1 MELNDDMGGFSFMN
15 FKENKSDLMGCS
27 LLILSILL
35 FGVLAFLAI
44 KYLFISNDEWYTMG
58 IINLSLPNMLQVT
71 AGDVH
76 PPMFYLILYGFIF
89 LFKLF
94 SINIDLV
101 YIMKITAM
109 TPYVILL
116 VVSLT
121 KIRKDYGLLSAGIFS
136 FTIIAMC
143 NFFTYYLIARMYS
156 WPLLFLIL
164 AFIYLKD
171 VIEKGDLKY
180 WILLSLFSV
189 LGAYGHYFAAIPLII
204 IYLAL
209 FIYLLT
215 KRDED
220 SFKPQLK
227 KYLIS
232 AILAILC
239 YLPWSFILLNQINQ
253 VHNSY
258 HIRTLT
264 LNKIIECT
272 AYYLS
277 ISGNYFIQIGACIAI
292 AVVFL
297 ILIWKYYNTRKDDDF
312 HTFLGVFAFVATICF
327 ALIVSFAY
335 KPILTP
341 RYLLPVS
348 GLVWLTVSIKLG
360 TVDLRK
366 IALPI
371 IILILIVGAFNVYHE
386 YNDIMDEWD
395 STLHVKEVTDP
406 INNNNSVFVYSS
418 TNKYCRFNEIF
429 NNISEKYSGY
439 DTPDTSGEIELD
451 GLDLKYEKIVIPD
464 YLREHPD
471 KNVYVPMQDTVKP
484 LHGDEYKFTSV
495 GHVQHSHIYKVELV

>member
-1 MELNDDMGGFSFMN
+1 MN
-15 FKENKSDLMGCS
+15 LKENKSDIVGYS
-27 LLILSILL
+27 LLVLSLL
-35 FGVLAFLAI
+35 VFAFLAFLAI
-44 KYLFISNDEWYTMG
+44 KYPFISNDEWYTMG
-58 IINLSLPNMLQVT
+58 IINLSLPNMIQVT

-76 PPMFYLILYGFIF
+76 PPIFYLILYGFIF
-89 LFKLF
+89 LFKFL

-109 TPYVILL
+109 TPYLILF

-121 KIRKDYGLLSAGIFS
+121 KIRKDYGLLSSGIFS

-164 AFIYLKD
+164 VFIYLKD

-180 WILLSLFSV
+180 WILLTLFSV
-189 LGAYGHYFAAIPLII
+189 LGAYGHYFVAIPLII
-204 IYLAL
+204 IYLSL

-215 KRDED
+215 KRDEN

-227 KYLIS
+227 KYLMS

-258 HIRTLT
+258 HIKTLT
-264 LNKIIECT
+264 LNKIIECI
-272 AYYLS
+272 AHYFS
-277 ISGNYFIQIGACIAI
+277 ISSNYFIQLGACIILMA
-292 AVVFL
+292 VFL
-297 ILIWKYYNTRKDDDF
+297 ILIWKFYNTRKDEDF
-312 HTFLGVFAFVATICF
+312 HTFLGVFAFIATICF
-327 ALIVSFAY
+327 ALIVSFTY

-341 RYLLPVS
+341 RYLLPCS
-348 GLVWLTVSIKLG
+348 GLVWLSVSIKLCN
-360 TVDLRK
+360 VDFKK

-386 YNDIMDEWD
+386 YNDIMDEWE
-395 STLHVKEVTDP
+395 STMHVREVTDP
-406 INNNNSVFVYSS
+406 LNNNNSVFVYAS

-439 DTPDTSGEIELD
+439 DTPDSSEEIELD

-464 YLREHPD
+464 YLSVHPD
-471 KNVYVPMQDTVKP
+471 KNVYVPMQSSVEP
-484 LHGDEYKFTSV
+484 PHGDEYKFTSV
-495 GHVQHSHIYKVELV
+495 GTVQHSNIYKVELA